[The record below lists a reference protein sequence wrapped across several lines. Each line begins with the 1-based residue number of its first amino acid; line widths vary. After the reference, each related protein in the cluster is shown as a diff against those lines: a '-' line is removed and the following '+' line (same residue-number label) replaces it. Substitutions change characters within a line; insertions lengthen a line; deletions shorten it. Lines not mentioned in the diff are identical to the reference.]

1 MSTDAPPP
9 SLQHGQAPWPGLGTE
24 LSGRYR
30 LEEFVAAGGSAV
42 VWRGSDRRLGR
53 QVAIKLLH
61 PGQLA
66 DEVALERFRIEVRA
80 TAKVDHD
87 NAVRVYDAATDGEL
101 TYLVMEFVEGPSLAR
116 CGLPVTPVEAAAVG
130 VQAAEA
136 LAVAH
141 GLGFVHRDVKPDN
154 LLLDMT
160 GWLKVV
166 DFGITRVLHEPSG
179 LTSPAVGMG
188 TARYVAPEQVTK
200 GDIGPWTD
208 LYGLGLTLWEALV
221 GRPVYAG
228 NNARQIAMA
237 RLEHDVPDVREHTDV
252 DVPDALATTILECTR
267 REPAARPSDAAAVA
281 AILAEVTGPRP
292 QQLTRDLA
300 HRHAY
305 AVRRTTTTPSEG

>member
-1 MSTDAPPP
+1 MSTDAPSPP
-9 SLQHGQAPWPGLGTE
+9 SLQHGQAPWPGVGTE

-61 PGQLA
+61 PGRLA

-80 TAKVDHD
+80 TAKIDHD
-87 NAVRVYDAATDGEL
+87 NAVRVYDAATHGDL
-101 TYLVMEFVEGPSLAR
+101 TYLVMEFVDGPSLAR
-116 CGLPVTPVEAAAVG
+116 CLPVTPIEAAAVG

-154 LLLDMT
+154 LLIDIT

-188 TARYVAPEQVTK
+188 TARYVAPEQLT
-200 GDIGPWTD
+200 GGEIGPWTD

-221 GRPVYAG
+221 GRPVYLG
-228 NNARQIAMA
+228 DNAHQVAMA
-237 RLEHDVPDVREHTDV
+237 RLEHDVPDLRDHTDV
-252 DVPDALATTILECTR
+252 HVPDALALAILECTR
-267 REPAARPSDAAAVA
+267 REPAARPPGAATVA
-281 AILAEVTGPRP
+281 ANLARVTGPRP
-292 QQLTRDLA
+292 QLLTRELA

-305 AVRRTTTTPSEG
+305 AARRTTTTPSEG